1 MEDIDILKQVLEKK
15 INLQDLDDE
24 TKIRII
30 YLCKKRI
37 NQINEKIEDRNK
49 SIIMMD
55 KIINTIKKAE
65 EE

>member
-1 MEDIDILKQVLEKK
+1 MEDIDILKKVLDNK
-15 INLQDLDDE
+15 IKIQDLDDE